1 MRFVCLTLGLL
12 CLAVGANAQNSYK
25 SNKLIDSLKEQN
37 IRSGRVASP
46 SISAFKLTEQSR
58 LVLDGLIK
66 EEIWKGI
73 PTATQ
78 FTQRSPNDGSPATQR
93 TEASVLY
100 TDSHIYV
107 GIKAFDTAPDSII
120 APLFRRDGYETSDWV
135 TVAFDSY
142 NDKRTA
148 FVFAVNPRGVQRDF
162 MIINDTNEDDTW
174 DAVWEA
180 KAQKTD
186 YGWSVEMKIP
196 LSQLRFDSNANEQN
210 WGVNFQRSIARSGE
224 EMFWRPTSMNASG
237 IVSNFGELNGI
248 KELSEPR
255 RLEIMPYVSA
265 DFTRVPDLS
274 TTDPYYQRN
283 DLSGRVGADIKYGI
297 TSDLTLSATINPDF
311 GQVEA
316 DPAVINLTA
325 NENFYAERRP
335 FFLEG
340 RDIFQF
346 GETKTF
352 IRYNSPTPFYSRRIG
367 RSPQGSPG
375 RAGVNSEYSD
385 IPDLTTIA
393 TAAKLSGKTKNGW
406 SIGLM
411 DAYTLQENAEFT
423 LPSGGDGSLAVEP
436 ATNYLVGRA
445 KKDFNKGNTYL
456 GGFATAV
463 NRSIN
468 GRYFEDF
475 LHTSAYV
482 GGLDYE
488 HQFADQ
494 NWVASG
500 AFSMSSIHG
509 SNEAIARTQRSPVRH
524 FDRIDSDVLSV
535 DPMKNSLQ
543 GLSTEM
549 SIKKQG
555 GDDHWLVAL
564 TYSQTSPG
572 YEVNDL
578 GFQRRADLK
587 WAGGVVVYREIDP
600 KFVRYYEFFGGYDSG
615 WNYDGDNIRN
625 SVLNGGYIS
634 FDNQWSFNYNFGYN
648 FKQYNDRLTRGGPVL
663 ERPRDWN
670 LIANINTDRS
680 KDVSFNLGGN
690 VRREVAGEY
699 DNAVWFNINYRPTSN
714 IQFSFGPEY
723 RNQVDID
730 QYITAVEDANA
741 TQTYGNRYVF
751 SDIEQHTVS
760 ANIRLNWTFSPTMS
774 LQTYVRPFI
783 STGDFSRFKEVA
795 EPYSYNYDIYGE
807 DIGSITEQGGSYMI
821 DPDGNGSS
829 PSFTISDP
837 DFNFRSLQGN
847 AVFRWE
853 YTPGSTLYFVWQQQR
868 EDYSRIGAFDLGDQ
882 LNDIFDAKPTNVFLI
897 KLSYWFGS

>member
-1 MRFVCLTLGLL
+1 
-12 CLAVGANAQNSYK
+12 
-25 SNKLIDSLKEQN
+25 
-37 IRSGRVASP
+37 
-46 SISAFKLTEQSR
+46 
-58 LVLDGLIK
+58 
-66 EEIWKGI
+66 
-73 PTATQ
+73 
-78 FTQRSPNDGSPATQR
+78 
-93 TEASVLY
+93 
-100 TDSHIYV
+100 
-107 GIKAFDTAPDSII
+107 
-120 APLFRRDGYETSDWV
+120 
-135 TVAFDSY
+135 
-142 NDKRTA
+142 
-148 FVFAVNPRGVQRDF
+148 
-162 MIINDTNEDDTW
+162 
-174 DAVWEA
+174 
-180 KAQKTD
+180 
-186 YGWSVEMKIP
+186 
-196 LSQLRFDSNANEQN
+196 
-210 WGVNFQRSIARSGE
+210 
-224 EMFWRPTSMNASG
+224 
-237 IVSNFGELNGI
+237 
-248 KELSEPR
+248 
-255 RLEIMPYVSA
+255 
-265 DFTRVPDLS
+265 
-274 TTDPYYQRN
+274 
-283 DLSGRVGADIKYGI
+283 
-297 TSDLTLSATINPDF
+297 
-311 GQVEA
+311 
-316 DPAVINLTA
+316 
-325 NENFYAERRP
+325 
-335 FFLEG
+335 
-340 RDIFQF
+340 
-346 GETKTF
+346 
-352 IRYNSPTPFYSRRIG
+352 
-367 RSPQGSPG
+367 
-375 RAGVNSEYSD
+375 
-385 IPDLTTIA
+385 
-393 TAAKLSGKTKNGW
+393 
-406 SIGLM
+406 
-411 DAYTLQENAEFT
+411 
-423 LPSGGDGSLAVEP
+423 
-436 ATNYLVGRA
+436 
-445 KKDFNKGNTYL
+445 
-456 GGFATAV
+456 
-463 NRSIN
+463 
-468 GRYFEDF
+468 
-475 LHTSAYV
+475 
-482 GGLDYE
+482 
-488 HQFADQ
+488 QFADQ

-535 DPMKNSLQ
+535 DAMKNSLQ
-543 GLSTEM
+543 GFSTEM

-555 GDDHWLVAL
+555 GDDHWLVAM

-670 LIANINTDRS
+670 LFANINTDRS

-699 DNAVWFNINYRPTSN
+699 DNAVWFNFNYRPTSN

-723 RNQVDID
+723 RNQVDVD
-730 QYITAVEDANA
+730 QYIKAVEDANA
-741 TQTYGNRYVF
+741 THTYGNRYVF

-807 DIGSITEQGGSYMI
+807 DIGSITEQGGSYTI

-868 EDYSRIGAFDLGDQ
+868 EDYSRFGAFDLGDQ